1 MILVIIIQLIL
12 ISGIIGLFQF
22 SAFLGIIFATIYTF
36 FVSQYLFHDINMRV
50 EDVFGCV
57 MIGFTFFIVYTSM
70 SLIVY
75 LNVMDGISTKSNNS
89 CINGLMS
96 GNLESCVGDTTNMK
110 ISDMMK
116 PMESDWGNMLNDLG
130 EKSRELVKV
139 KNTFKLNMN
148 FNLGK
153 YVGLQGKMYVIV
165 TQIQIMMAKLYDSFN
180 RMLGSVMSLNRLLDT
195 GILTAKS
202 VVMGPIG
209 SHVKL
214 LIDWG
219 FCFHPDTIIIL
230 RNGNKKRIKHIKVGD
245 TLKNG
250 SQVMGTVTV
259 KGNLNTSS
267 NPYYSIY
274 SRELNEKIYV
284 TGSHKMRMKGISD
297 YIKTDVKD
305 CPYATLESHIKT
317 KYFTCLIT
325 SDHLIQI
332 GEHTFFDW
340 EY

>member
-1 MILVIIIQLIL
+1 MILVVLIQLFL
-12 ISGIIGLFQF
+12 ISAIVGLFQL

-50 EDVFGCV
+50 QDVFGCV
-57 MIGFTFFIVYTSM
+57 MIGFMVFIVYTSM

-96 GNLESCVGDTTNMK
+96 GNLESCVGDTTNSK
-110 ISDMMK
+110 LTDMMK
-116 PMESDWGNMLNDLG
+116 PMESDWGNMLGDLG

-139 KNTFKLNMN
+139 KNKFKINMN

-153 YVGLQGKMYVIV
+153 YVGLQGKMYIIV
-165 TQIQIMMAKLYDSFN
+165 TQIQLMMAKLYDSFN
-180 RMLGSVMSLNRLLDT
+180 RMLGSVMSLNRLLET
-195 GILTAKS
+195 GILTTRS
-202 VVMGPIG
+202 VVAGPIG

-219 FCFHPDTIIIL
+219 FCFHPNTTIVL
-230 RNGNKKRIKHIKVGD
+230 HNGSTKRIKHIKVGD
-245 TLKNG
+245 ILKNG
-250 SQVMGTVTV
+250 SNVMGTITV
-259 KGNLNTSS
+259 KGNLETQS

-305 CPYATLESHIKT
+305 CPYATLEPTLKT
-317 KYFTCLIT
+317 EYFTCLIT
-325 SDHLIQI
+325 DDHLIQI